1 MSKNSKKQ
9 IRQLR
14 FNDFINQYN
23 IALLPLTVKMCEK
36 NDFSRCQV
44 LFTEDYDGITGIC
57 IFDTVNHY
65 IRINVLEVRSDC
77 KNSGI
82 GRALIEKIKS
92 FNRPIGLH
100 SLEESIAFYEKMGFY
115 VSEEGCFE
123 LEYTE

>member
-1 MSKNSKKQ
+1 M
-9 IRQLR
+9 
-14 FNDFINQYN
+14 
-23 IALLPLTVKMCEK
+23 PLTMRMCEK
-36 NDFSRCQV
+36 NDYSRCGV
-44 LFTEDYDGITGIC
+44 FYTEDYDGITGIC

-100 SLEESIAFYEKMGFY
+100 SLEESIGFYEKMGFY